1 VPGLTAAC
9 CILAVQMATTP
20 DDLAEWW
27 RGHQVA
33 LRGLSRD
40 DLASVVVAKDARKV
54 EIAG

>member
-1 VPGLTAAC
+1 
-9 CILAVQMATTP
+9 MATTP